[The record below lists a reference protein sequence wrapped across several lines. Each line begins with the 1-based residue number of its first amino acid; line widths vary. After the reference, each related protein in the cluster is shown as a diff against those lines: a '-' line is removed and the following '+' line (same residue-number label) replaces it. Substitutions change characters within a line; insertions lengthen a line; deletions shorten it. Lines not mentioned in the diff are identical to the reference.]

1 MSSHHEQP
9 MSRREA
15 REAAERAE
23 RAARESAEREAA
35 GRERVSSAVPTPTPA
50 SPGFVSSA
58 PVAPPAEPAQRMR
71 RRDFRPPSEQEA
83 PRASF
88 APAVDEDAPLE
99 YRTERPVDA
108 PSSHHVAEPRPGAR
122 QPSAPHVISE
132 HTLSRRQLR
141 SLRDVSD
148 PVVPPVVEAPAPSP
162 HETTAPP
169 THHTAPPSHTAP
181 PVDSAPPPSHTL
193 PSPAPL
199 PPSAPVPP
207 PLIEPEAT
215 PDELVEPSSSSA
227 PTTGSHW
234 SVGVH
239 DDEDPFTNTFSR
251 EVGSASHSTN
261 ALVLPQ
267 MPVSNL
273 SGPVT
278 GTGEIIVTGM
288 IEVPRIVT
296 STGTVPSV
304 HDSADVDDYVEPGDV
319 ELTSTG
325 AAPVSALR
333 AVSGHTGTGNIV
345 HGKPQRNGNTLTTV
359 LVAATVVMAVVAI
372 GLFVLAAVNGLF

>member
-15 REAAERAE
+15 REAAERA
-23 RAARESAEREAA
+23 ARESAAREAV
-35 GRERVSSAVPTPTPA
+35 GREPVPSAAPAPTPS
-50 SPGFVSSA
+50 SPSFASSA

-108 PSSHHVAEPRPGAR
+108 PPSHHAAEPRPGAR

-141 SLRDVSD
+141 SLRDASD
-148 PVVPPVVEAPAPSP
+148 PVEPAIDAPAAPQ
-162 HETTAPP
+162 HEEP
-169 THHTAPPSHTAP
+169 APPSH
-181 PVDSAPPPSHTL
+181 HTL

-215 PDELVEPSSSSA
+215 PDKLVEPSSSSA

>member
-15 REAAERAE
+15 REAAERA
-23 RAARESAEREAA
+23 ARESAAREAV
-35 GRERVSSAVPTPTPA
+35 GREPVPSAAPAPTPS
-50 SPGFVSSA
+50 SPSFASSA

-108 PSSHHVAEPRPGAR
+108 PPSHHAAEPRPGAR

-141 SLRDVSD
+141 SLRDESD
-148 PVVPPVVEAPAPSP
+148 PVEPPIDAPAAPQHEAP
-162 HETTAPP
+162 APP
-169 THHTAPPSHTAP
+169 THHTAPPTDTAP

-267 MPVSNL
+267 MPQSNL

>member
-23 RAARESAEREAA
+23 RAAREAA
-35 GRERVSSAVPTPTPA
+35 GRESVTSAVPAPTP
-50 SPGFVSSA
+50 SPPNVASSA
-58 PVAPPAEPAQRMR
+58 PVAPPAEPTQRMR

-122 QPSAPHVISE
+122 QSSAPHVISE

-141 SLRDVSD
+141 SLREASE
-148 PVVPPVVEAPAPSP
+148 PVVPPGVEAPAPSP
-162 HETTAPP
+162 HEAPAP
-169 THHTAPPSHTAP
+169 TTHHTAPPTDTAP
-181 PVDSAPPPSHTL
+181 PVDSAPTPSHTL

-207 PLIEPEAT
+207 PLIEPEAS

-227 PTTGSHW
+227 PTGSHW

-239 DDEDPFTNTFSR
+239 DDEDPFENTFSR

-267 MPVSNL
+267 MPVSSL

-325 AAPVSALR
+325 TAPVSALR

>member
-15 REAAERAE
+15 REAAERA
-23 RAARESAEREAA
+23 ARESAEREVA
-35 GRERVSSAVPTPTPA
+35 GRESVPSAVPAPTPS
-50 SPGFVSSA
+50 SPSFASSA
-58 PVAPPAEPAQRMR
+58 PVAPPAEPVQRMR

-99 YRTERPVDA
+99 YRTERPVDGPA
-108 PSSHHVAEPRPGAR
+108 SHHVAEPRPGAR
-122 QPSAPHVISE
+122 QASAPHVISE

-141 SLRDVSD
+141 SLRDASD
-148 PVVPPVVEAPAPSP
+148 PVVPPIDAPAVPQ
-162 HETTAPP
+162 HEEPAP
-169 THHTAPPSHTAP
+169 
-181 PVDSAPPPSHTL
+181 PPPSHTL

-207 PLIEPEAT
+207 PLVEPEAT
-215 PDELVEPSSSSA
+215 PDEFVEPSSSSA

-267 MPVSNL
+267 MPQSNL

-304 HDSADVDDYVEPGDV
+304 HDSADVDDYVEPGDA

>member
-1 MSSHHEQP
+1 
-9 MSRREA
+9 MSRRAA
-15 REAAERAE
+15 REAAERA
-23 RAARESAEREAA
+23 AREAA
-35 GRERVSSAVPTPTPA
+35 AHESAPTAAPIPTPA
-50 SPGFVSSA
+50 SPAFASSA
-58 PVAPPAEPAQRMR
+58 PVAAPAEPAQRMR

-83 PRASF
+83 SRSSF
-88 APAVDEDAPLE
+88 APAFDEDAPLE
-99 YRTERPVDA
+99 YRTERPVD
-108 PSSHHVAEPRPGAR
+108 PPTGHRVAEPGPEDRL
-122 QPSAPHVISE
+122 PSAPHVISE

-141 SLRDVSD
+141 SLRDASE
-148 PVVPPVVEAPAPSP
+148 PVQSADEVPAPLQHDAPPASGL
-162 HETTAPP
+162 TAPP
-169 THHTAPPSHTAP
+169 ADPAPYADLAPPQH
-181 PVDSAPPPSHTL
+181 HTL

-215 PDELVEPSSSSA
+215 PDERVEPSSSA

-239 DDEDPFTNTFSR
+239 DDEDPFENTFSR

-267 MPVSNL
+267 MPESSL

-345 HGKPQRNGNTLTTV
+345 HGKPQRNGNTLTAV

>member
-23 RAARESAEREAA
+23 RAAREAA
-35 GRERVSSAVPTPTPA
+35 GRESVTSAVPAPTP
-50 SPGFVSSA
+50 SPPSFASSA

-99 YRTERPVDA
+99 YRTERPVDGPA
-108 PSSHHVAEPRPGAR
+108 SHHVAEPRPGAR
-122 QPSAPHVISE
+122 QSSAPHVISE

-141 SLRDVSD
+141 SLREASE
-148 PVVPPVVEAPAPSP
+148 PVVPRGVEAPAPSP
-162 HETTAPP
+162 HEAPAP
-169 THHTAPPSHTAP
+169 TTHHTAPPTDTAP

-207 PLIEPEAT
+207 PLIEPEAS

-227 PTTGSHW
+227 PTGSHW

-239 DDEDPFTNTFSR
+239 DDEDPFENTFSR

-267 MPVSNL
+267 MPVSSL

-325 AAPVSALR
+325 TAPVSALR

>member
-9 MSRREA
+9 MSRRAA
-15 REAAERAE
+15 REAAERA
-23 RAARESAEREAA
+23 AREAAEREVV
-35 GRERVSSAVPTPTPA
+35 GRESVASAVPAPTPS
-50 SPGFVSSA
+50 SPSFASSA

-108 PSSHHVAEPRPGAR
+108 PPSHHVAEPRPGAR

-141 SLRDVSD
+141 SLREASH
-148 PVVPPVVEAPAPSP
+148 PVVPPVIEAPAPKQ
-162 HETTAPP
+162 HEAPAPTQHEAPAPP
-169 THHTAPPSHTAP
+169 THHT
-181 PVDSAPPPSHTL
+181 L
-193 PSPAPL
+193 PSPDPL
-199 PPSAPVPP
+199 PPSAPVPA
-207 PLIEPEAT
+207 PLIEPEAA
-215 PDELVEPSSSSA
+215 PDELVEPSSSSV
-227 PTTGSHW
+227 PTGSHW

-239 DDEDPFTNTFSR
+239 DDEDPFENTFSR

-261 ALVLPQ
+261 ALVLPE
-267 MPVSNL
+267 MPQSNL

-278 GTGEIIVTGM
+278 GTGENIVTGM

>member
-1 MSSHHEQP
+1 MSSQNEQP
-9 MSRREA
+9 MSRRAA
-15 REAAERAE
+15 REAAERAARE
-23 RAARESAEREAA
+23 AASRESAP
-35 GRERVSSAVPTPTPA
+35 SAVPTPTPSSA
-50 SPGFVSSA
+50 SPAASA
-58 PVAPPAEPAQRMR
+58 PLAPAAEPAQRMR
-71 RRDFRPPSEQEA
+71 RRDFRPPSEQET

-88 APAVDEDAPLE
+88 APVVDEDAPLE
-99 YRTERPVDA
+99 YRTEHPVSPA
-108 PSSHHVAEPRPGAR
+108 PSHHVAEPATGAR

-141 SLRDVSD
+141 SLRASSD
-148 PVVPPVVEAPAPSP
+148 PVAPAVDAPDAP
-162 HETTAPP
+162 QHEEP
-169 THHTAPPSHTAP
+169 
-181 PVDSAPPPSHTL
+181 APPPQHHTL
-193 PSPAPL
+193 PSPEPL
-199 PPSAPVPP
+199 APSAPVPP

-215 PDELVEPSSSSA
+215 PDELVQPSSSA
-227 PTTGSHW
+227 TPTTGSHW

-239 DDEDPFTNTFSR
+239 DDEDPFANTFSR

-267 MPVSNL
+267 MPQSSL

-288 IEVPRIVT
+288 IEVPSIVT

>member
-15 REAAERAE
+15 REAAERA
-23 RAARESAEREAA
+23 ARESAEREAA
-35 GRERVSSAVPTPTPA
+35 GRESAPRAVPAPTPS
-50 SPGFVSSA
+50 SPSFASSA
-58 PVAPPAEPAQRMR
+58 PVAPPAEPVQRMR

-88 APAVDEDAPLE
+88 APTVDEDAPLE
-99 YRTERPVDA
+99 YRTERPVDGPA
-108 PSSHHVAEPRPGAR
+108 SHHVAEPRPGAR
-122 QPSAPHVISE
+122 QASAPHVISE

-141 SLRDVSD
+141 SLRDASD
-148 PVVPPVVEAPAPSP
+148 PVVPPIDAPAVPQ
-162 HETTAPP
+162 HEEPAP
-169 THHTAPPSHTAP
+169 
-181 PVDSAPPPSHTL
+181 PPPSHTL

-207 PLIEPEAT
+207 PLVEPEAT
-215 PDELVEPSSSSA
+215 PDEFVEPSSSSA

-267 MPVSNL
+267 MPQSNL

-304 HDSADVDDYVEPGDV
+304 HDSADVDDYVEPGDA

>member
-15 REAAERAE
+15 REAAERA
-23 RAARESAEREAA
+23 ARESAEREAA
-35 GRERVSSAVPTPTPA
+35 GRESVPSAVPTPTPS
-50 SPGFVSSA
+50 SPSFASSA

-88 APAVDEDAPLE
+88 APTVDEDAPLE
-99 YRTERPVDA
+99 YRTERPVDGPA
-108 PSSHHVAEPRPGAR
+108 SHHVAEPGPGAR
-122 QPSAPHVISE
+122 QASAPHVISE

-148 PVVPPVVEAPAPSP
+148 PVVPPIDAPAVPQ
-162 HETTAPP
+162 HEEPAPP
-169 THHTAPPSHTAP
+169 SHHTAPPSHTAP
-181 PVDSAPPPSHTL
+181 PAEPAPPSHHTL

-207 PLIEPEAT
+207 PLVEPEAA

-267 MPVSNL
+267 MPQSNL

>member
-1 MSSHHEQP
+1 M
-9 MSRREA
+9 
-15 REAAERAE
+15 
-23 RAARESAEREAA
+23 
-35 GRERVSSAVPTPTPA
+35 
-50 SPGFVSSA
+50 
-58 PVAPPAEPAQRMR
+58 
-71 RRDFRPPSEQEA
+71 
-83 PRASF
+83 
-88 APAVDEDAPLE
+88 
-99 YRTERPVDA
+99 
-108 PSSHHVAEPRPGAR
+108 
-122 QPSAPHVISE
+122 
-132 HTLSRRQLR
+132 
-141 SLRDVSD
+141 
-148 PVVPPVVEAPAPSP
+148 
-162 HETTAPP
+162 
-169 THHTAPPSHTAP
+169 
-181 PVDSAPPPSHTL
+181 
-193 PSPAPL
+193 
-199 PPSAPVPP
+199 PP
-207 PLIEPEAT
+207 PLVEPEAA
-215 PDELVEPSSSSA
+215 PDELVEPSSSA

-267 MPVSNL
+267 MPQSNL